1 MKWCVLTKPIEIK
14 EPIGIYCNPGFDYF
28 GESEEYIDHDFGI
41 DGARCYAFSFGEC
54 LKIANPI
61 WKWKHEGEM
70 DLIVPVFLAKIMF
83 LKNTIKANKAF
94 EKYLIRSLN
103 YV

>member
-1 MKWCVLTKPIEIK
+1 MKWCVLIKPIGIK
-14 EPIGIYCNPGFDYF
+14 EPIGIYCDTGFDYF
-28 GESEEYIDHDFGI
+28 GESEAYIDHDFGI
-41 DGARCYAFSFGEC
+41 DGAKGYAFSFREC

-61 WKWKHEGEM
+61 WEWRYEGGI
-70 DLIVPVFLAKIMF
+70 DLIVPVFLAKIIF

-94 EKYLIRSLN
+94 EEYLIRSN